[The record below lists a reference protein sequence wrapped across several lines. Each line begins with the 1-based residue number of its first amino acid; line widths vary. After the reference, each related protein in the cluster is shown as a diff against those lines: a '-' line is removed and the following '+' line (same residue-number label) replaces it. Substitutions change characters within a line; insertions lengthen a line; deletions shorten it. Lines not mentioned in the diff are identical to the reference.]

1 MTDHNVTTVKSVMTR
16 SSGTASKYPTI
27 PARSPHLSVRF
38 SSFLPWVGKENEII
52 STTGGSR
59 VVFAIKFLYKDL
71 RRDSHTA
78 LVHYITH
85 AVHHIRV
92 DGVREF
98 PSGERNHI
106 RPRQKG
112 LGECEGEC
120 PILFQGVRVRFAL
133 GCPSPLNSSYR
144 LAPRSN

>member
-78 LVHYITH
+78 LVHYITR

-106 RPRQKG
+106 D
-112 LGECEGEC
+112 
-120 PILFQGVRVRFAL
+120 RVRRAL
-133 GCPSPLNSSYR
+133 ESAKENARFYFKAYVFVSHLVV
-144 LAPRSN
+144 LPR